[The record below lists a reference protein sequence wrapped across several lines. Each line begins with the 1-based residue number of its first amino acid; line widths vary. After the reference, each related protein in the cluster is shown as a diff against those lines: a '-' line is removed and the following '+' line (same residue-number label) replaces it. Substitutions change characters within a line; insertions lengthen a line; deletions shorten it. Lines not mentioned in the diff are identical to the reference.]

1 MLYGWVLLLNK
12 QPLLCT
18 SGLLVNHVW
27 IVVSDAFVFLAFL
40 IADLVDND
48 RQIECHKKLQKRMN
62 KFFDW
67 IKIIIVIFT

>member
-1 MLYGWVLLLNK
+1 MLYGWVLVLNK

-18 SGLLVNHVW
+18 FGLLVNHVW

-48 RQIECHKKLQKRMN
+48 RQIECH
-62 KFFDW
+62 
-67 IKIIIVIFT
+67 

>member
-1 MLYGWVLLLNK
+1 MCGF
-12 QPLLCT
+12 
-18 SGLLVNHVW
+18 
-27 IVVSDAFVFLAFL
+27 VVSDAFVFLAFL